1 MRVLYMRPKYISHHI
16 SILLRMRNVSDTS
29 CIEKH
34 TFCVQQLFFFFKNCA
49 VYDNVEKYC
58 TAGQATDG
66 NMTNAHCMLDA

>member
-1 MRVLYMRPKYISHHI
+1 
-16 SILLRMRNVSDTS
+16 MRNVSDTS